1 MYVNRYEPVSLIQLA
16 LDLKQHKV
24 MINLNILSVLNDKQ
38 TKHGFDLIF
47 SELPTEE
54 CLHSDPDTTAPHQG
68 RSVETS
74 ARPFIKFY
82 RHAEPTKGR

>member
-1 MYVNRYEPVSLIQLA
+1 MYVNLYEPVSLIQLV

-24 MINLNILSVLNDKQ
+24 IINILSVLNVKQ